1 MKVGTESSLPLL
13 GLQHGGCVG
22 LITEEALKVV
32 LADRP
37 ATWPRR
43 KGEVEKIGDYIG
55 AVHESD
61 FGIEVG
67 LSDSAKSLGL
77 YQVAVV
83 SGIESGRP
91 IFAAKAGA
99 GRCGLGG
106 KAGESKF
113 LEEDQIGVEAD
124 GPVVGIG
131 DAAALLVYGDGAQ
144 VTLGKQLSLDA
155 ANQIIRPGIGPTF
168 ASPGFQ
174 QTNIE
179 SAQ

>member
-1 MKVGTESSLPLL
+1 
-13 GLQHGGCVG
+13 
-22 LITEEALKVV
+22 
-32 LADRP
+32 LADGAAGR
-37 ATWPRR
+37 PRR

-55 AVHESD
+55 AVHKTD
-61 FGIEVG
+61 FRIEIG
-67 LSDSAKSLGL
+67 LGDSAKSLGL

-113 LEEDQIGVEAD
+113 LEEDEIGVEAD
-124 GPVVGIG
+124 CAVVGIG
-131 DAAALLVYGDGAQ
+131 GAAALLVNDDGTHVA
-144 VTLGKQLSLDA
+144 LGKKFSLDA
-155 ANQIIRPGIGPTF
+155 ADQIIRPGIGPTF

-174 QTNIE
+174 QT
-179 SAQ
+179 